1 MLLHPAGQDLRSLR
15 TPSSHR
21 LRRGGTSVG
30 VFGSMHSVQFSRDHN
45 RPSYTE
51 RPGGVLKRLKENKKA
66 ARFHKQPS
74 PWSVENRSWLLTA
87 PFILV
92 PPVEPRP

>member
-21 LRRGGTSVG
+21 LRRGGASVG
-30 VFGSMHSVQFSRDHN
+30 VFGSMHSVQFSRDHS

-51 RPGGVLKRLKENKKA
+51 RPGGVLKKA
-66 ARFHKQPS
+66 EGEQKSYQVSQTTISLER
-74 PWSVENRSWLLTA
+74 
-87 PFILV
+87 
-92 PPVEPRP
+92 